1 MSNRATYDWEL
12 KNLDRTLEDMGVMA
26 QQALNLALET
36 FTNGTPQ
43 LLGEIPSLQEQLN
56 QLERDVEHQCMTLLL
71 RQQPVASDLRKVSTS
86 LEIVEDIRRIGDFAA
101 DMADILQHMEG
112 SRFTQDSLHADI
124 VEMAANAKCM
134 VSRAILAFRTLDSQ
148 LAQEVIDYDDVVDRA
163 FLEIRSALAR
173 RIAAQTESVD
183 YALDYLMMIKYLER
197 LGDHA
202 VSIAQWVGFC
212 ITGVHKAQRIV

>member
-1 MSNRATYDWEL
+1 
-12 KNLDRTLEDMGVMA
+12 
-26 QQALNLALET
+26 
-36 FTNGTPQ
+36 
-43 LLGEIPSLQEQLN
+43 
-56 QLERDVEHQCMTLLL
+56 MTLLL

-124 VEMAANAKCM
+124 VEMAANAKRM

-163 FLEIRSALAR
+163 FLEIRGALAR

>member
-1 MSNRATYDWEL
+1 MSNRAAYDWEL

-43 LLGEIPSLQEQLN
+43 LLGEIPPLQEQLN

-86 LEIVEDIRRIGDFAA
+86 LEIVEDIRRIGDFAV
-101 DMADILQHMEG
+101 DMADILQHMES

-124 VEMAANAKCM
+124 VEMATNAKRM

-148 LAQEVIDYDDVVDRA
+148 LAQEVIDYDDVVDQA
-163 FLEIRSALAR
+163 FLSIRGALAR
-173 RIAAQTESVD
+173 RIAAQSESVD

-212 ITGVHKAQRIV
+212 ITGVHKARRIV

>member
-1 MSNRATYDWEL
+1 MSNRAAYDWEL

-43 LLGEIPSLQEQLN
+43 LLEEIPHLQEQLN

-101 DMADILQHMEG
+101 DMADILQHMES

-124 VEMAANAKCM
+124 VEMAANAKRM

-148 LAQEVIDYDDVVDRA
+148 LAQEVIDYDDVVDQA
-163 FLEIRSALAR
+163 FLSIRNSLAQ